1 MDPSGLPASERASRS
16 GPSARNV
23 EPTARDRAMSQ
34 IQLRLFVSGENPAH
48 ARVARGLGHVIAR
61 KFPNA
66 CELQVVDV
74 CRCPELAERD
84 GVLATPTL
92 MRVSPQPACRVVGE
106 LAACKNTLAALG
118 LRAGGVDAIQCLRP
132 CEPT

>member
-1 MDPSGLPASERASRS
+1 MP
-16 GPSARNV
+16 
-23 EPTARDRAMSQ
+23 Q
-34 IQLRLFVSGENPAH
+34 FQLRLFVSGKNPSH

-61 KFPNA
+61 RFPDK

-74 CRCPELAERD
+74 CQRPELAERD

-92 MRVSPQPACRVVGE
+92 LRVAPLPACRVVGE

-118 LRAGGVDAIQCLRP
+118 LRPGDTSLP
-132 CEPT
+132 CCATPCKPS